1 MVMNRQ
7 TEGRI
12 RERLVDGYVGTYYSR
27 QSRGI
32 YRFSFDPVN
41 GRITE
46 PELFYEA
53 PNAKWVCYH
62 GDSMVFPI
70 EKDEGA
76 GACFLKLRDGEVIQ
90 SEEILKER
98 QTPCYILQDGDNV
111 YTANYHEGNVMI
123 YHLDKGKPSLVMRIE
138 NGARAGCHQILLHEA
153 YFLVP
158 CLEQNRIRMF
168 DREDGYR
175 PADDLVFPEGSGP
188 RHGVFNRDHSKFYV
202 VSEWSNQLFVFQVQG
217 GAFTLRQTASVLPEG
232 WTGKSEAAAAAIRL
246 SKDERFLYISVRGA
260 DIISVFDV
268 SGEEAVTIQHASCK
282 GAHPRDFILSGNEKF
297 LLVANRFQG
306 GIASI
311 ERDKKTGL
319 LKDLRHWAAM
329 PECVS
334 LTLRD

>member
-1 MVMNRQ
+1 M
-7 TEGRI
+7 
-12 RERLVDGYVGTYYSR
+12 
-27 QSRGI
+27 
-32 YRFSFDPVN
+32 
-41 GRITE
+41 
-46 PELFYEA
+46 
-53 PNAKWVCYH
+53 
-62 GDSMVFPI
+62 
-70 EKDEGA
+70 
-76 GACFLKLRDGEVIQ
+76 
-90 SEEILKER
+90 
-98 QTPCYILQDGDNV
+98 
-111 YTANYHEGNVMI
+111 
-123 YHLDKGKPSLVMRIE
+123 
-138 NGARAGCHQILLHEA
+138 
-153 YFLVP
+153 
-158 CLEQNRIRMF
+158 
-168 DREDGYR
+168 
-175 PADDLVFPEGSGP
+175 
-188 RHGVFNRDHSKFYV
+188 

-260 DIISVFDV
+260 DILSVFDV

-282 GAHPRDFILSGNEKF
+282 GVHPRDFILSGNEKF